1 MLALPPELKAG
12 ALALPLVTL
21 FGHFVGV
28 ALAALDL
35 NGLYRFVGVVGIPIL
50 ASFRSPAKELFN
62 VFAQSSSVY
71 FNRHAARA
79 CEGLSRCW

>member
-62 VFAQSSSVY
+62 VFAQCSRVHL
-71 FNRHAARA
+71 NRDAARA

>member
-12 ALALPLVTL
+12 ALALPLITL
-21 FGHFVGV
+21 LGHFVGV

-50 ASFRSPAKELFN
+50 SSFGAPAKELFN
-62 VFAQSSSVY
+62 IFSRCSRVY
-71 FNRHAARA
+71 FNRNAARA
-79 CEGLSRCW
+79 CIGLS

>member
-12 ALALPLVTL
+12 ALALPLITL
-21 FGHFVGV
+21 LGHFVGV

-50 ASFRSPAKELFN
+50 SRFRSPAKELFYILN
-62 VFAQSSSVY
+62 GCACVY
-71 FNRHAARA
+71 FYLCAA
-79 CEGLSRCW
+79 

>member
-21 FGHFVGV
+21 LGHLVGV
-28 ALAALDL
+28 ALAPLDL

-50 ASFRSPAKELFN
+50 SRFRSPAKELFN
-62 VFAQSSSVY
+62 VFT
-71 FNRHAARA
+71 
-79 CEGLSRCW
+79 